1 MQEKFLNVEEVAADL
16 GVTPRRVQQLLR
28 AGRIQGAI
36 RVGGD
41 TRRAVWLIPAGPDG
55 RAEVID
61 LPNAPGP
68 KPRWRKP

>member
-1 MQEKFLNVEEVAADL
+1 MQEKFLSVADVAADL
-16 GVTPRRVQQLLR
+16 GVSPRRVQQLLS

-55 RAEVID
+55 HAVIID
-61 LPNAPGP
+61 LPQAPGP